1 MTVTLVVHHDEL
13 VYVCCVYV
21 LVVHHD
27 ELVYVCN
34 EWLGRS
40 GGRTEIQK
48 AEEHCLNCGHSELKL
63 SRSRIRKRGLLLGF
77 KTISCHVVAE

>member
-1 MTVTLVVHHDEL
+1 MTVT
-13 VYVCCVYV
+13 

-40 GGRTEIQK
+40 RGRTEIQK